1 MKILY
6 FNKKV
11 EAQCTSVKEANKLF
25 GGNKKYVLGLMSRIY
40 AIENAENLKDII
52 CIPTFRFHKLVGD
65 MEGYYAID
73 VTNKRDKWRII
84 MCPLDE
90 KEKRMIPCK
99 IDEVSSTV
107 QVVEIEEVSLHYE

>member
-1 MKILY
+1 
-6 FNKKV
+6 
-11 EAQCTSVKEANKLF
+11 
-25 GGNKKYVLGLMSRIY
+25 
-40 AIENAENLKDII
+40 
-52 CIPTFRFHKLVGD
+52 